1 MAIHARWKLFGHILR
16 LPPTAPAN
24 KAMIA
29 YFSQPGAGRRGRPRN
44 TLPIVLNDDLKGTP
58 YELKSG
64 KDLELLRIKAQAREE
79 WNILTELI
87 AKT

>member
-1 MAIHARWKLFGHILR
+1 MA
-16 LPPTAPAN
+16 
-24 KAMIA
+24 
-29 YFSQPGAGRRGRPRN
+29 PRT
-44 TLPIVLNDDLKGTP
+44 TLPIVVNDDLKGTP